1 MQKFF
6 SVNEYLALEPPQL
19 ANTVLYCPE
28 CGQEH
33 RIPIKI
39 ACSGNDLISKLPEI
53 ITSILVLK
61 TPYLGI
67 VYDRHIEGKLED
79 LFFSSFTA
87 LNFPFVR
94 CPLGNYGVL
103 LDSSV
108 EIGDKAVTDLPKEV
122 NLLIG
127 VGSGVI
133 CDLTKWIATK
143 SKLPFIIMG
152 TAASMNAYTSISATM
167 TENNIK
173 SSILLEPASAVLLD
187 STLMASAPLEM
198 TCAGIGDL
206 LARNVCNADWMLSK
220 LLRGTYFCPVPFQMM
235 NSVQDNLLSKINL
248 IVNQDL
254 DAMNT
259 LSDALLLSGYTM
271 AILGDNTSPSSGSE
285 HIISHFFDFQH
296 EFYDLPKNLHGTQ
309 VGIGTIIMSTAYNIL
324 RGMNPADFQLDDI
337 ESRRPSFSLIQN
349 DHKQMFGKYGEAFD
363 TVVAKKRIPDT
374 EFRKYLENIIEQ
386 WSNIWDLLDPFLMP
400 ADTIRH
406 ALETAGG
413 ITKLSGI
420 KRTKQDAIQA
430 LLYGSHYRKRYT
442 ILDLFWELGL
452 FPDLSPKIVEASKV
466 IEESH

>member
-94 CPLGNYGVL
+94 CPLGDYGVL

-152 TAASMNAYTSISATM
+152 TAASMNAYTSISS
-167 TENNIK
+167 NH
-173 SSILLEPASAVLLD
+173 D
-187 STLMASAPLEM
+187 
-198 TCAGIGDL
+198 
-206 LARNVCNADWMLSK
+206 AR
-220 LLRGTYFCPVPFQMM
+220 
-235 NSVQDNLLSKINL
+235 
-248 IVNQDL
+248 
-254 DAMNT
+254 
-259 LSDALLLSGYTM
+259 
-271 AILGDNTSPSSGSE
+271 
-285 HIISHFFDFQH
+285 
-296 EFYDLPKNLHGTQ
+296 
-309 VGIGTIIMSTAYNIL
+309 
-324 RGMNPADFQLDDI
+324 
-337 ESRRPSFSLIQN
+337 
-349 DHKQMFGKYGEAFD
+349 
-363 TVVAKKRIPDT
+363 
-374 EFRKYLENIIEQ
+374 
-386 WSNIWDLLDPFLMP
+386 
-400 ADTIRH
+400 
-406 ALETAGG
+406 
-413 ITKLSGI
+413 IT
-420 KRTKQDAIQA
+420 
-430 LLYGSHYRKRYT
+430 
-442 ILDLFWELGL
+442 
-452 FPDLSPKIVEASKV
+452 
-466 IEESH
+466 